1 MDKLKIKKLYE
12 NSVTPTRATCGSAG
26 FDLYAYCPESVT
38 VNPNCTEKI
47 SVGIA
52 VAIEENNLAGFIY
65 ARSGISTKYGVAPAN
80 CVGIIDS
87 DYRGEVFVPLH
98 NYSSE
103 PFTVTDRMRIAQ
115 LVISPVLTPEIA
127 ICEEL
132 SDTERNTGGFGSSGL

>member
-1 MDKLKIKKLYE
+1 MDKLKIKKLYK
-12 NSVTPTRATCGSAG
+12 NSVIPTRATCGSAG
-26 FDLYAYCPESVT
+26 FDLYAYCPEPVT
-38 VNPNCTEKI
+38 INPGCTEKI

-52 VAIEENNLAGFIY
+52 IAIEESNLAGFIY
-65 ARSGISTKYGVAPAN
+65 ARSGISTKHGIAPAN
-80 CVGIIDS
+80 CVGVIDS

-103 PFTVTDRMRIAQ
+103 PFTVTDKMRIAQ
-115 LVISPVLTPEIA
+115 LIISPVLTPEIV